1 MFQRRPS
8 LFRSGHDPF
17 SDRPATPSPVLTAL
31 ALTLW
36 MGLVHNGVTAW
47 RRAEAVYAGATTG
60 VAVAGTFSEA
70 VLVGAVT
77 LLLWLLL
84 GSLGRWPLRLG
95 GALMLLASATCAYYM
110 TRFQVVIGYGVISA
124 IFTTD
129 HDMSGEVVGVAMITW
144 VLLTGALPLWWLWRR
159 TRAPLGLVAAKRE
172 GRLGTWLLAAG
183 LTVAAGVAAKQA
195 LDWTSRHLRGSDAE
209 ARVNL
214 SGVAAHTYVPSNWIA
229 GTAMVAANRW
239 SAAREDRRLPSPAQ
253 RFRYEP
259 EAPLG
264 DVTVLLV
271 IGESARHDHFGLLG
285 YRRQTTPKLATLPG
299 IAAFPATSCDT
310 STKLSLACMF
320 VRPEGQRLS
329 DGLSPDV
336 MLEDNVFS
344 VFKHLGFAI
353 ELFAMQSEV
362 GFYQR
367 VRPDFYKIREVIAAQ
382 PENAGQPLDD
392 MLLVPEV
399 VASVQRHPGRPRLV
413 VLHTK
418 GSHYLYTARYPRAFA
433 TFGPECPGTDSL
445 CSAEQLIASYDN
457 SIVFTDHVLHELA
470 TRLKD
475 RPVLMVYTS
484 DHGESIGENLHFH
497 ATPRKIAPP
506 EQRRVPLLLWASPAF
521 LKDPVRRAGFER
533 AQARAATAKDGDV
546 GHGHLFATL
555 LGCAGVASPDGGI
568 TAAHDL
574 CH

>member
-8 LFRSGHDPF
+8 LFRSGPDPF
-17 SDRPATPSPVLTAL
+17 ADRPVAPPSWATAL
-31 ALTLW
+31 GLTLW
-36 MGLVHNGVTAW
+36 MVLVHNGVTAW
-47 RRAEAVYAGATTG
+47 RRFEGVYAGASALVASVG
-60 VAVAGTFSEA
+60 VVGEA
-70 VLVGAVT
+70 LLVGAVT

-84 GSLGRWPLRLG
+84 AALGRWPLRLG
-95 GALMLLASATCAYYM
+95 GALLLLASATCAYYM

-144 VLLTGALPLWWLWRR
+144 VAVTGGLPLWWLWRR
-159 TRAPLGLVAAKRE
+159 TRAPLGLGSAWRE
-172 GRLGTWLLAAG
+172 RRLGGRFAALA
-183 LTVAAGVAAKQA
+183 LCVLAGVAAKQA

-229 GTAMVAANRW
+229 GTAMVGANRW
-239 SAAREDRRLPSPAQ
+239 AAAREDRRLPTPAH
-253 RFRYEP
+253 RFRYEAA
-259 EAPLG
+259 APLG

-271 IGESARHDHFGLLG
+271 IGESARHDHFGMLG
-285 YRRQTTPKLATLPG
+285 YRRPTTPKMGALPG
-299 IAAFPATSCDT
+299 VAAFPATSCDT

-329 DGLSPDV
+329 DGMSPDL
-336 MLEDNVFS
+336 MLEDTVFS
-344 VFKHLGFAI
+344 VFKHQVFAN
-353 ELFAMQSEV
+353 ELYAMQIEV
-362 GFYQR
+362 GFYNR

-382 PENAGQPLDD
+382 PENAGRPLDD

-399 VASVQRHPGRPRLV
+399 EAAVQRHAGRPRLV

-470 TRLKD
+470 SRLKD

-484 DHGESIGENLHFH
+484 DHGESIGENMHFH
-497 ATPRKIAPP
+497 ATPRKVAPP

-533 AQARAATAKDGDV
+533 AQARAASAKEGDV

-555 LGCAGVASPDGGI
+555 LGCAGVDSPDGGI